1 MNIDWSKLSQE
12 QLDIAEKV
20 VLEAQKQGVDENLAL
35 SMANIESGFKA
46 SAKSPKGA
54 IGVMQLMPS
63 TAKDLNVDPNNVD
76 ENIKGGVSYIKQNFE
91 KYKDPYLTGIA
102 YNAGPGVADRFLSS
116 NSTWPINTLDKLGN

>member
-35 SMANIESGFKA
+35 SMANIESGFNA

-54 IGVMQLMPS
+54 IGVMQLMPG
-63 TAKDLNVDPNNVD
+63 TAKDLNV
-76 ENIKGGVSYIKQNFE
+76 EFQ
-91 KYKDPYLTGIA
+91 
-102 YNAGPGVADRFLSS
+102 
-116 NSTWPINTLDKLGN
+116 

>member
-54 IGVMQLMPS
+54 IGVMQLMLALLK
-63 TAKDLNVDPNNVD
+63 T
-76 ENIKGGVSYIKQNFE
+76 
-91 KYKDPYLTGIA
+91 
-102 YNAGPGVADRFLSS
+102 
-116 NSTWPINTLDKLGN
+116 

>member
-46 SAKSPKGA
+46 SAKSPRVLLVLCNLCLALLK
-54 IGVMQLMPS
+54 I
-63 TAKDLNVDPNNVD
+63 
-76 ENIKGGVSYIKQNFE
+76 
-91 KYKDPYLTGIA
+91 
-102 YNAGPGVADRFLSS
+102 
-116 NSTWPINTLDKLGN
+116 